1 MFANIAFIEQVDAGY
16 GSQRWPVLL
25 SAKLRL
31 K

>member
-1 MFANIAFIEQVDAGY
+1 MSANIAFIEQVGF
-16 GSQRWPVLL
+16 GNRSWPVLL